1 MSTAA
6 WVPCDFC
13 ECFWCRIHQLHVWEC
28 DCPSLEEWIEDGVD
42 PYSEGG
48 PEPVTGEAYSYPEGD
63 EPDEQWEWAER
74 RQ

>member
-1 MSTAA
+1 
-6 WVPCDFC
+6 
-13 ECFWCRIHQLHVWEC
+13 
-28 DCPSLEEWIEDGVD
+28 LEEWIEDGVD

-63 EPDEQWEWAER
+63 EPDDQWEWAEK